1 VNAKRAS
8 RQPRHDDARKSA
20 RFRPNPIRQALYA
33 AIVLGAILAGYLIV
47 NLADAW
53 NIGEGPPA
61 VVVSLPI
68 AEKPPPPRLP
78 KSPLETK
85 RVKTPVPAIFPEPN
99 EENGEQA
106 RAYEESLPTEVYVP
120 APAPTSAALAPATK
134 SSPENEPGATERTAG
149 QTAVAVAVGTD
160 NPASAPTTAENSA
173 PEPTSPE
180 IPAAAPAAAPAA
192 TMTIARVGPVE
203 PGPAKVP
210 ERPMIAIVIDDMGV
224 DRRRSRRILDLKGPL
239 TVSFLTY
246 ADDLAGQTAEA
257 RGKGHEL
264 MLHLPMEPGDH
275 RIDPGPN
282 VLLRDIEPDE
292 LRRRIVWGLN
302 RFQGYA
308 GVNNHMGS
316 KFTSDRPSMA
326 VLMQELKRRNIFF
339 LDSRTSGKTVGSS
352 VARRFGVPVVERNVF
367 LDNDNDF
374 DAVKARLAETE
385 RLARR
390 RGTAIAIGHPR
401 DGTLA
406 ALSAWLP
413 TIEARGFDLVPLTV
427 ILARSQAAM
436 KPDRVSSSWRPAPDS
451 SAR

>member
-1 VNAKRAS
+1 MNAKRAG
-8 RQPRHDDARKSA
+8 RHPRHDDGVQKSG

-33 AIVLGAILAGYLIV
+33 AIVLGAILAGYFIV
-47 NLADAW
+47 DLADAW
-53 NIGEGPPA
+53 DSSDRSPR

-68 AEKPPPPRLP
+68 AEKKPPPRLR
-78 KSPLETK
+78 KSPPGTNQ
-85 RVKTPVPAIFPEPN
+85 VKTPVPAIFPEPN
-99 EENGEQA
+99 EENGEPA

-120 APAPTSAALAPATK
+120 APTPAPRAPATK
-134 SSPENEPGATERTAG
+134 SLPENKPITSERTTG
-149 QTAVAVAVGTD
+149 QTADAVGTD
-160 NPASAPTTAENSA
+160 NPASAPTTADNGA
-173 PEPTSPE
+173 PKPLPPE
-180 IPAAAPAAAPAA
+180 TREAAAVATPPA
-192 TMTIARVGPVE
+192 TKTIAPVAPVE
-203 PGPAKVP
+203 PAPAKTP

-246 ADDLAGQTAEA
+246 ADDLAGQTAAA
-257 RGKGHEL
+257 RGAGHEL
-264 MLHLPMEPGDH
+264 MLHLPMEPADH
-275 RIDPGPN
+275 RVDPGPN

-292 LRRRIVWGLN
+292 LRRRIIWGLN
-302 RFQGYA
+302 RFQGYV

-326 VLMQELKRRNIFF
+326 VLMQELKRRNVFF
-339 LDSRTSGKTVGSS
+339 LDSRTSGRTVGSS
-352 VARRFGVPVVERNVF
+352 VARQFDVPAVERNVF
-367 LDNDNDF
+367 LDNDNDSG
-374 DAVKARLAETE
+374 AVKARLAETE

-406 ALSAWLP
+406 ALSEWLP

-427 ILARSQAAM
+427 ILARTQTAM
-436 KPDRVSSSWRPAPDS
+436 KPDRVSSSWRPVPDS

>member
-1 VNAKRAS
+1 MNAKRAG
-8 RQPRHDDARKSA
+8 RHPRRDDEAKKSG
-20 RFRPNPIRQALYA
+20 RFRPNPIRQAVYA
-33 AIVLGAILAGYLIV
+33 AIVLGAILAGYFIV
-47 NLADAW
+47 DLADAW
-53 NIGEGPPA
+53 NSSDGSPR

-68 AEKPPPPRLP
+68 AEKKPPAPRLRN
-78 KSPLETK
+78 SPPGTHP
-85 RVKTPVPAIFPEPN
+85 VNTPVPAIFPEPN

-120 APAPTSAALAPATK
+120 APTPAPLTPATK
-134 SSPENEPGATERTAG
+134 SLPENKPKASARTTG
-149 QTAVAVAVGTD
+149 QTADAVETD
-160 NPASAPTTAENSA
+160 NPASASTTAENSA
-173 PEPTSPE
+173 PKPLSPE
-180 IPAAAPAAAPAA
+180 TQAVAPVAAPAA
-192 TMTIARVGPVE
+192 TMTIARLAAVE
-203 PGPAKVP
+203 PGPAKAP

-246 ADDLAGQTAEA
+246 ADDLAGQTAAA
-257 RGKGHEL
+257 RGAGHEL
-264 MLHLPMEPGDH
+264 MLHLPMDPGDH
-275 RIDPGPN
+275 RVDPGPN

-292 LRRRIVWGLN
+292 LRRRIIWGLN
-302 RFQGYA
+302 RFQGYV

-326 VLMQELKRRNIFF
+326 VLMQELKRRNVFF
-339 LDSRTSGKTVGSS
+339 LDSRTSGRTVGSS
-352 VARRFGVPVVERNVF
+352 VARRFDVPVVERNVF
-367 LDNDNDF
+367 LDNDNDS
-374 DAVKARLAETE
+374 DVVKARLAETE

-406 ALSAWLP
+406 ALSEWLP
-413 TIEARGFDLVPLTV
+413 TIEARGFDLVPLTI
-427 ILARSQAAM
+427 ILARTQAAM